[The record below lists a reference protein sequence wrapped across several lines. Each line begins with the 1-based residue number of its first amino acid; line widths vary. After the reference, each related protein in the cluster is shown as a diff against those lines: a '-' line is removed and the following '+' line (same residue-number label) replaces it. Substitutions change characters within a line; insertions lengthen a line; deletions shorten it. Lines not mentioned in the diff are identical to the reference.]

1 MQAIE
6 EWRRR
11 GRSVDTPDGR
21 VWAVELGQERG
32 GDAPVLVLHGFPTS
46 SWDFAA
52 AIERVARTRRV
63 VAFDFLGY
71 GLSDKPR
78 EFAASLFEQADVAQL
93 VARAFGITRA
103 HVWAHD
109 MGTSVAT
116 ELCARRERGLLP
128 FAMESLVLMNG
139 SVHIEL
145 AHLTLGQQVLKSRL
159 GPIFARLNTKLSF
172 KAQMKRVFA
181 RPPSETELDAM
192 WALVAREDG
201 TALMPALI
209 RYTEE
214 RARFRRRW
222 IGALERLD
230 LPAFVAWGARDPV
243 AVLPIADALA
253 REIPG
258 CERVTWDDL
267 GHYPQVEDPERVAS
281 AVTGFWDRLASARGA
296 HAPFA

>member
-1 MQAIE
+1 MISIESWQAL
-6 EWRRR
+6 
-11 GRSVDTPDGR
+11 GRTISTPDGQ
-21 VWAVELGQERG
+21 VWAVERG
-32 GDAPVLVLHGFPTS
+32 RLNDPPRPPVLILHGFPTS

-52 AIERVARTRRV
+52 AVERVAESRRV
-63 VAFDFLGY
+63 IAFDFIGY

-78 EFAASLFEQADVAQL
+78 DFGASLFEQADVAQL

-128 FAMESLVLMNG
+128 FAIESLALMNG

-145 AHLTLGQQVLKSRL
+145 AHLTFGQHILKSPL
-159 GPIFARLNTKLSF
+159 GPVFARLTTATTF

-181 RPPSETELDAM
+181 HAPSEAELDGM
-192 WALVAREDG
+192 WQLVARADG
-201 TALMPALI
+201 HAVLPALI

-230 LPAFVAWGARDPV
+230 VPALVAWGARDPV
-243 AVLPIADALA
+243 AVMAIADALA
-253 REIPG
+253 AEIPG

-267 GHYPQVEDPERVAS
+267 GHYPQVEDPARVVGAL
-281 AVTGFWDRLASARGA
+281 TRFWEEVEGR
-296 HAPFA
+296 